1 MVLSL
6 QLPFAIYPLVLF
18 TSDEAIMQGFSN
30 SMPTK
35 VLAYLVAGGIAAL
48 NVVLVVL
55 TITGVS

>member
-1 MVLSL
+1 M

-35 VLAYLVAGGIAAL
+35 VLAYLVSGGIAAL

-55 TITGVS
+55 TITGV